1 MNSATG
7 TYKVYVRVSNGWNEV
22 NYYLARG
29 GKMYNWY
36 RIHFVNSQGPVVQ
49 SAQFVSKYRV
59 RPIVVLRADL
69 TIKSGNGSKDS
80 PYVLSSQ

>member
-1 MNSATG
+1 
-7 TYKVYVRVSNGWNEV
+7 
-22 NYYLARG
+22 
-29 GKMYNWY
+29 MYNWY
-36 RIHFVNSQGPVVQ
+36 RIHFVNSQGSVVQ